1 MKQHIDIL
9 IKNAN
14 IIDAKQKTIKK
25 GNIAIE
31 CNKIVEYDL
40 NKEYIIDD
48 ELNGEGYYVSPG
60 WIDAH
65 THIFYECTESGLPA
79 DVSLIP
85 MGVTTTIDGGSC
97 GYGNWKTFK
106 GYVTTN
112 S

>member
-40 NKEYIIDD
+40 NKEYIMILCKSRLD
-48 ELNGEGYYVSPG
+48 
-60 WIDAH
+60 
-65 THIFYECTESGLPA
+65 
-79 DVSLIP
+79 
-85 MGVTTTIDGGSC
+85 
-97 GYGNWKTFK
+97 
-106 GYVTTN
+106 
-112 S
+112 

>member
-25 GNIAIE
+25 GNVAIE

-79 DVSLIP
+79 DV
-85 MGVTTTIDGGSC
+85 
-97 GYGNWKTFK
+97 F
-106 GYVTTN
+106 
-112 S
+112 